1 MKRQGQQT
9 KRETLSKWKGF
20 FLIEHM
26 IERLYN
32 EDKYSKL
39 LIG

>member
-20 FLIEHM
+20 FLIKMAGTALHP
-26 IERLYN
+26 LVYTG
-32 EDKYSKL
+32 L
-39 LIG
+39 